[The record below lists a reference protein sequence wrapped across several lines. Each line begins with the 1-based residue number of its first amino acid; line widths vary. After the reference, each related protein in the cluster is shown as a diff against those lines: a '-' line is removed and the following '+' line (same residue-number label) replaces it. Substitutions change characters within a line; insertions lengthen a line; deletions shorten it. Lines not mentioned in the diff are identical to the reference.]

1 MKNLKSLVLRCQAN
15 KEDLRRAIATWRNIA
30 REDGISPSQAF
41 FQRKQRQSWPI
52 LAEDLQLAP
61 PDMSRKL
68 DKNIK
73 LRNNR
78 DRHTKKFAQLHIGQR
93 VWMQHHQTK
102 EWYQQ
107 ATVIAMHSNGQTY
120 TVQSDLGSTYT
131 RGIRLLRPA
140 RQQPNRVV
148 KARQIKAHLISRPHT
163 SHTSSISQEIFKM
176 PKALFKT
183 KGVPSILSQQLSG
196 QTLVSPVVDRA
207 LDLTLHQVSGDG
219 GASHSSIAP
228 CPTNLEYQ
236 ERRYTDHSVSTIIN
250 QSTVIGHQR
259 VVDTLSTPT
268 VKPGVLPI

>member
-1 MKNLKSLVLRCQAN
+1 MIRCQAN
-15 KEDLRRAIATWRNIA
+15 KEDLRQAVAKWRNIA

-52 LAEDLQLAP
+52 LEEDLQLAP
-61 PDMSRKL
+61 PDMSKKL

-107 ATVIAMHSNGQTY
+107 ATVVAMHSNGQTY
-120 TVQSDLGSTYT
+120 TVQSNLGSTYS

-140 RQQPNRVV
+140 RQQPTRIV
-148 KARQIKAHLISRPHT
+148 KARFVIAHLISSSPT
-163 SHTSSISQEIFKM
+163 SNSITNISKPSKM

-183 KGVPSILSQQLSG
+183 KGVPAITNQQDTR
-196 QTLVSPVVDRA
+196 QILVSPVAGRLWTWHYIKCREMEEHLTPPSFLTRA
-207 LDLTLHQVSGDG
+207 T
-219 GASHSSIAP
+219 
-228 CPTNLEYQ
+228 
-236 ERRYTDHSVSTIIN
+236 STILQLNLLI
-250 QSTVIGHQR
+250 TVFQ
-259 VVDTLSTPT
+259 DL
-268 VKPGVLPI
+268 